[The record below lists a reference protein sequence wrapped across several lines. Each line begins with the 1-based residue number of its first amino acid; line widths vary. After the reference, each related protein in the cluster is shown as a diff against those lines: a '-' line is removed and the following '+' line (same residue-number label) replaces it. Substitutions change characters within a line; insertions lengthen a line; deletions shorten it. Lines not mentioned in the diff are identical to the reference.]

1 MEEKEENSLKRGG
14 KEMDST
20 LEQTVKRIE
29 RLNKILTVAVIVE
42 LLVLILFL

>member
-1 MEEKEENSLKRGG
+1 
-14 KEMDST
+14 MDST

-42 LLVLILFL
+42 LLVLLLFL